1 VSVLFA
7 PRPFTGIFWGLEAVH
22 SIVIAIICFVI
33 LAMTKNLQDLSEY
46 KGLKAFRK
54 TFLFFGIACVVKV
67 LTRHLALSL
76 FLYPGLL
83 EMPELVISAGA
94 ALMIYTHLMA
104 IFYLLYS
111 IHWKNLEGNWKN
123 KPLLMHIS
131 AALISIA
138 VTFIAVSEVYLLMQV
153 FLIAYGVGII
163 HSKANRKKSAV
174 LGIYEL
180 LMVFWTLNVV
190 DSLLPVKPIWQ
201 IVNYAASFTI
211 FAVILYRVRRK
222 IAAVKK

>member
-22 SIVIAIICFVI
+22 SSVIALICFAI
-33 LAMTKNLQDLSEY
+33 FLMTKKIQDLSEY
-46 KGLKAFRK
+46 KGLRAFRK

-123 KPLLMHIS
+123 RPLLMHTA
-131 AALISIA
+131 AALISLA
-138 VTFIAVSEVYLLMQV
+138 VTFVAVSEVYLLIQV

-163 HSKANRKKSAV
+163 HSKSNRKKSTV
-174 LGIYEL
+174 LGIYSL
-180 LMVFWTLNVV
+180 LLVFWTLNVV
-190 DSLLPVKPIWQ
+190 DSLLPVKPVWQ
-201 IVNYAASFTI
+201 VVNYAVSFTI
-211 FAVILYRVRRK
+211 FAVILYKVLRK
-222 IAAVKK
+222 IIAVKK